1 MLKEGQ
7 KYLNCFVGV
16 PVEADTQHP
25 VVPDKQQKKLETIIH
40 SISEL

>member
-7 KYLNCFVGV
+7 KYLNCNCFVGV

-25 VVPDKQQKKLETIIH
+25 IVPDKQQK
-40 SISEL
+40 S